1 MHALNNIQPGGDAM
15 KRNQFN
21 MIEVV
26 LALGVVAIGAVSLM
40 ALFPVGFDAGR
51 NAAAQSFAADSADQ
65 FLHWF
70 AARARNDWATF
81 LGGGSSLP
89 IPGQKPFSLDA
100 NDMETDNWT
109 GGTQTVTPTLTL
121 TRHTTDGLLKVQMT
135 GNAADFSGI
144 YRIWKDTVTVPYIDA
159 SGVTENPVPLDTAS
173 AVAVNLEV
181 SWPSQL
187 PYRRREK
194 HVYRLEIFKPE
205 Y

>member
-1 MHALNNIQPGGDAM
+1 M
-15 KRNQFN
+15 RRSQFN

-40 ALFPVGFDAGR
+40 ALFPVGFGAGR
-51 NAAAQSFAADSADQ
+51 DAAAESFAADSADQ

-70 AARARNDWATF
+70 AARARNNWSTF
-81 LGGGSSLP
+81 MQGGSAFPLP
-89 IPGQKPFSLDA
+89 TQKPYSLDD
-100 NDMETDNWT
+100 DMETDNWT

-121 TRHTTDGLLKVQMT
+121 TRHTSAGLMKVEMA
-135 GNAADFSGI
+135 GSIADFSGV
-144 YRIWKDTVTVPYIDA
+144 YRIWRDSVEVPY
-159 SGVTENPVPLDTAS
+159 LDRDGTTQTQSMDSAT
-173 AVAVNLEV
+173 AVAINLEA

-187 PYRRREK
+187 PYTRRKK